1 MNFLAHAYLSFDDP
15 KFLVGNFIG
24 DFVRGNVEEKFERE
38 IAYGIYLHREIDEF
52 TDSHPAV
59 KEAQTF
65 LKPQFGRYAL
75 VITDL
80 YFDYFLSTEWKGYD
94 QRSLMDFSQEV
105 YAVLEA
111 HRPILPHRFLQM
123 FEYMKKQNWLVSYG
137 TIDGMKTAFLNM
149 SRRASFESHMELAH
163 LVLQEKEE
171 IFRNYFDVFFPELVS
186 FSRNK
191 ISQLKKGI

>member
-24 DFVRGNVEEKFERE
+24 DFVRGNVEEKFELE
-38 IAYGIYLHREIDEF
+38 VAYGIYLHREIDEF

-80 YFDYFLSTEWKGYD
+80 YFDYFLSTQWNRYD
-94 QRSLMDFSQEV
+94 QRSLLNFSQEV

-111 HRPILPHRFLQM
+111 HREVLPKQFLYV
-123 FEYMKKQNWLVSYG
+123 FEFMKKQNWLVSYG
-137 TIDGMKTAFLNM
+137 SLDGMKRAFSNM
-149 SRRASFESHMELAH
+149 SRRATFESHMELAH
-163 LVLQEKEE
+163 LALEEKEE
-171 IFRNYFDVFFPELVS
+171 IFRSYFDAFFPDLIA
-186 FSRNK
+186 FSKNR
-191 ISQLKKGI
+191 ISQFKAEI